1 MLFTPVAASGR
12 HLFLDAAVFQE
23 ILLVFFQQPPQQEI
37 SLMNQHQRNVG
48 KRDIIAQL
56 ADADII
62 GWRRM
67 LLAPLP
73 GIHALL
79 ATNIPFLVAMI
90 AKIVLVILLQFLEA
104 CLCHIH
110 QFDASLHR
118 SCARLVALS
127 DVLLARASS
136 LHHLVNSAVANLRQ
150 IMLHEIEC
158 DVVDALRLLEGDKV
172 LVIALG
178 SKEFVIV

>member
-1 MLFTPVAASGR
+1 
-12 HLFLDAAVFQE
+12 
-23 ILLVFFQQPPQQEI
+23 
-37 SLMNQHQRNVG
+37 
-48 KRDIIAQL
+48 
-56 ADADII
+56 
-62 GWRRM
+62 
-67 LLAPLP
+67 
-73 GIHALL
+73 
-79 ATNIPFLVAMI
+79 MI

-118 SCARLVALS
+118 GSARLVALGN
-127 DVLLARASS
+127 VLLARASR
-136 LHHLVNSAVANLRQ
+136 LFHLVDRAVAYFRQ